1 MWNKELTE
9 ELIKNIKQ
17 DIYNPNYDQR
27 ADSYDEEMVR
37 INRRGCDVVAHV
49 VNIFIDDKNAR
60 ILDIA
65 AGTGLVSIALRQ

>member
-1 MWNKELTE
+1 MSNKELSE
-9 ELIKNIKQ
+9 EVVKNIKQ
-17 DIYNPNYDQR
+17 DIYNANYDQR
-27 ADSYDEEMVR
+27 ADSYDEEIVR
-37 INRRGCDVVAHV
+37 INRRACDVVAHV